1 MKEVRLE
8 DIRALPQ
15 RLRPA
20 QRLALDLAISATLA
34 LTLVAW
40 ASTVPLTYSVF
51 KGMRNMVLMPS
62 IIFCFLFLLP
72 KIRSRLFLLGACLWL
87 LLVLYAFLLSN
98 LTHSASLTSSTEVL
112 LFFVIVVIFFFF
124 LSLSK
129 DEVISD
135 RAMTII
141 FFFIL
146 GVFIF
151 TANAQGFL
159 WGTPPVFVFSAE
171 TFGSESNLSYS
182 LGASRFYGLGAV
194 TAAIMWGKQKKPMLR
209 AAFLIGSL
217 FMLGLCLIGGGR
229 GEAIITALIMLF
241 RVGAIRIIF
250 IVLPLIS
257 LISLFVGTSQFIT
270 QGYLPIIQRFTFLAY
285 SAGQRDI
292 LLLQA
297 IDLLSSELRC
307 FIMGCGYSYFQQYYK
322 LSYGLYPHNI
332 IAEFII
338 VFGFPIFVTMSGL
351 AIVGARKVFANG
363 ANRNYMLLLL
373 YFFLIGLKSGTLTQA
388 WFAVGGL
395 LHLSMIGLVELIRS
409 YPYGSRQ

>member
-194 TAAIMWGKQKKPMLR
+194 TAAIMWGKQKKTDAAGGISYRISVYVGSVFDWWRSGRGHNHGFDHAFQGWGHPHHLYRSAANQPDFALCWYLTIYHARISAHHSKIYISSIFRR
-209 AAFLIGSL
+209 AAGYPTSAGNRSSVERI
-217 FMLGLCLIGGGR
+217 
-229 GEAIITALIMLF
+229 ALLYYGMW
-241 RVGAIRIIF
+241 
-250 IVLPLIS
+250 
-257 LISLFVGTSQFIT
+257 LFVFPAVLQIELWP
-270 QGYLPIIQRFTFLAY
+270 LP
-285 SAGQRDI
+285 
-292 LLLQA
+292 
-297 IDLLSSELRC
+297 
-307 FIMGCGYSYFQQYYK
+307 
-322 LSYGLYPHNI
+322 P
-332 IAEFII
+332 
-338 VFGFPIFVTMSGL
+338 
-351 AIVGARKVFANG
+351 
-363 ANRNYMLLLL
+363 
-373 YFFLIGLKSGTLTQA
+373 
-388 WFAVGGL
+388 
-395 LHLSMIGLVELIRS
+395 
-409 YPYGSRQ
+409 